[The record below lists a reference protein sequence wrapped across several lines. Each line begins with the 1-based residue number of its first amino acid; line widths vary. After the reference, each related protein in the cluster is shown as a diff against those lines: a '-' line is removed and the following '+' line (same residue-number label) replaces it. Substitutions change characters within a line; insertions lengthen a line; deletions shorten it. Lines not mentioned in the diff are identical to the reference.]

1 MSQWNNY
8 PFLRYLS
15 SLILGIWLYGS
26 HFEIAPYDIL
36 FIFCGLAI
44 LYLFLVVRKY
54 SLFLSGI
61 AGLLMISLVGYAM
74 AYYTDERKDADH
86 LSHVDI
92 QQISAFSGWIVED
105 PIDQEK
111 YVRYTFRIDSVLLG
125 DRSIKREGKIQLHVR
140 KEVQNKVRSYDSYLY
155 VSGVY
160 NPSNLLKTRWFLIML
175 NT

>member
-8 PFLRYLS
+8 PFLRYLL
-15 SLILGIWLYGS
+15 SLILGIWIYDFHL
-26 HFEIAPYDIL
+26 EIASYSIL
-36 FIFCGLAI
+36 SIFSGLAI

-155 VSGVY
+155 VSG
-160 NPSNLLKTRWFLIML
+160 SLFSIKFL
-175 NT
+175 